1 MCLGASGSILFNIV
15 YFAFGA
21 ITPNYD
27 ELRQPI
33 GNLELAS
40 HGWIQSANF
49 IALGIFV
56 ALFAIGL
63 RKELAGGFGAT
74 MLPLLHFLTAFGLIL
89 MGVFIH
95 EPAHTFVS
103 LFSFFSILVSF
114 LVFASRF
121 SGDPRWEEWTA
132 FTNIC
137 AILMLILMVI
147 FWYTDDSEGAYA
159 GVFERMLEITRLIWS
174 IVFMLK
180 LLDCRRL
187 KTVDD

>member
-1 MCLGASGSILFNIV
+1 MRENTTTINQQGNPADIVPRMPAHIWLMCLGASGSILFNIV

-21 ITPNYD
+21 VTPNYD

-95 EPAHTFVS
+95 EPAH
-103 LFSFFSILVSF
+103 
-114 LVFASRF
+114 
-121 SGDPRWEEWTA
+121 
-132 FTNIC
+132 
-137 AILMLILMVI
+137 
-147 FWYTDDSEGAYA
+147 
-159 GVFERMLEITRLIWS
+159 
-174 IVFMLK
+174 
-180 LLDCRRL
+180 
-187 KTVDD
+187 